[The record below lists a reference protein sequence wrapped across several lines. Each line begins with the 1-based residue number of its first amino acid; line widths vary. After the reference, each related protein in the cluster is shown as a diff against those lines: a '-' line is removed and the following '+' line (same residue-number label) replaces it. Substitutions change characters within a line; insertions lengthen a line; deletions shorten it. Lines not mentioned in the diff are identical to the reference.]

1 MKTLLILVLAL
12 AILALGTSFLMVW
25 LNFRRRKR
33 QKPCPRNLRA
43 HLPELDAAAK
53 KLQGM
58 GLKHLYCKSGH
69 FRLHAQYLDQGSD
82 RCAVLVHGIGG
93 RGRDRFL
100 DARFY
105 LDRGYNLLFPDLR
118 ANGSSQGRWHGMGH
132 YERDDLLCWTELMVK
147 KLGPDCRLVL
157 DGCSMG
163 AASVLILAGE
173 GRERNLC
180 AVISDSGFSSAGE
193 LIRYNIRSHYL
204 PAFLL
209 MPLVRLWGRLL
220 MGYDLR
226 KASPAD
232 ALRRCR
238 VPVLFIHGE
247 EDDVVPCYMV
257 RRLSAACAAPKTVV
271 TVPGARHVESRVLDR
286 PLCEGAMDRFLG
298 ELGL

>member
-1 MKTLLILVLAL
+1 MMALLILLLVLVL
-12 AILALGTSFLMVW
+12 LALGSSFLMVW
-25 LNFRRRKR
+25 LNFHRQKR
-33 QKPCPRNLRA
+33 QKPCPRNLQPYLA
-43 HLPELDAAAK
+43 ELEETAK
-53 KLQGM
+53 RLRGM
-58 GLKHLYCKSGH
+58 GMKHLYCKSGRY
-69 FRLHAQYLDQGSD
+69 RLHAQYLDQGSD
-82 RCAVLVHGIGG
+82 RCVILVHGIGG

-157 DGCSMG
+157 DGYSMG
-163 AASVLILAGE
+163 AASVLILAGD
-173 GRERNLC
+173 GRERNLQ
-180 AVISDSGFSSAGE
+180 AVIADSSFSSAEE

-204 PAFLL
+204 PAFILT
-209 MPLVRLWGRLL
+209 PLVRLWGRIL

-232 ALRRCR
+232 ALGRCR
-238 VPVLFIHGE
+238 VPVLLIHGE
-247 EDDVVPCYMV
+247 DDDVVPCYMV
-257 RRLSAACAAPKTVV
+257 RRLSAACAAPKTIL

-286 PLCEGAMDRFLG
+286 PLCEGAMDRFLK